1 MIGRLA
7 TIASFVVGLLLWEF
21 AIRYFHVPVYVV
33 PPPSG
38 IALALY
44 RGLDAHLTDIGGYYY
59 HFGVTAYESLLGLAI
74 GAVLG
79 IALGAIISQVPF
91 FERTLL
97 PWILAFMAVPK
108 IALAPIFVV
117 WFGIGLTS
125 KIVMVVTIT
134 FFPVLIN
141 AIAGFRAASPDQIE
155 LMRSCSASSWQIFRI
170 VKLPSALPYIFA
182 GLNLA
187 AILSILGALVGEFIG
202 AQSGLGSLI
211 VQMNNNLDMRGVFSV
226 LVLLSA
232 FGLGLHYLLGWFRSK
247 FLFWSPD
254 ERNIT
259 GL

>member
-1 MIGRLA
+1 MAELTGSEIIAKCLEKEGIKDLFYIMGGPMLLAEATCIKEGIRMIDVRHEQAAAFACQAYSRLKQVPSVCMA
-7 TIASFVVGLLLWEF
+7 ASG
-21 AIRYFHVPVYVV
+21 P
-33 PPPSG
+33 
-38 IALALY
+38 
-44 RGLDAHLTDIGGYYY
+44 
-59 HFGVTAYESLLGLAI
+59 GVTNLVTGMANAL
-74 GAVLG
+74 VDCCPVV
-79 IALGAIISQVPF
+79 ALGGSSPLSQ
-91 FERTLL
+91 
-97 PWILAFMAVPK
+97 
-108 IALAPIFVV
+108 
-117 WFGIGLTS
+117 FGRQVFQEI
-125 KIVMVVTIT
+125 
-134 FFPVLIN
+134 
-141 AIAGFRAASPDQIE
+141 DQVE
-155 LMRSCSASSWQIFRI
+155 LMRSCSASPWQIFRI

-202 AQSGLGSLI
+202 AQAGLGSLI